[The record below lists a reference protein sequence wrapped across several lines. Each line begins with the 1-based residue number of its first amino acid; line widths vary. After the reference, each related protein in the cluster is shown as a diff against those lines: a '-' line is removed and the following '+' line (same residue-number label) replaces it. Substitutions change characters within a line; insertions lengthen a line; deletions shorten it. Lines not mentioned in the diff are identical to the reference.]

1 MDPLSERWLMLSAN
15 TLEKRLQIAGILVI
29 LGLVVEASCLFWT
42 RPLAFVLFVFVGVTF
57 PGAGSLL
64 YLYSVVSIRE

>member
-1 MDPLSERWLMLSAN
+1 MLSAN

-29 LGLVVEASCLFWT
+29 LGLVVEALCLFWA
-42 RPLAFVLFVFVGVTF
+42 RPLAFVLFVFVGVTLL
-57 PGAGSLL
+57 GAGSLL

>member
-1 MDPLSERWLMLSAN
+1 MLSAN

-29 LGLVVEASCLFWT
+29 LGLVVEASCLFWA
-42 RPLAFVLFVFVGVTF
+42 RPLAFVLFVIVGVTLL
-57 PGAGSLL
+57 GAGSLL